1 MGDLKKAMVE
11 TGIDKFLELVS
22 IKKSIS
28 LKEAS
33 KILSVPTDVL
43 ENWSNILSKEKIV
56 SIDYDSYGNMVVFIT
71 QKNVESK
78 IKKVDSLKRTIEDK
92 TKLVETNIAV
102 KEKDLKEETKQL
114 DALEEKLKKEVGY
127 TKELYIEFEKVVLI
141 EKELN
146 KKVAVLKENKT
157 ELSKY
162 IKSTTKNIDV
172 KLRTIQHAEK
182 EIKKYEKIKNNIKKD
197 IDLIKKISRS
207 MRGSHHQIDEK
218 NIKDIEKRQK
228 KILHENKNL
237 NSKYSIINKIVNRF
251 K

>member
-102 KEKDLKEETKQL
+102 KEKDLK
-114 DALEEKLKKEVGY
+114 DS
-127 TKELYIEFEKVVLI
+127 LI
-141 EKELN
+141 
-146 KKVAVLKENKT
+146 
-157 ELSKY
+157 
-162 IKSTTKNIDV
+162 
-172 KLRTIQHAEK
+172 
-182 EIKKYEKIKNNIKKD
+182 
-197 IDLIKKISRS
+197 
-207 MRGSHHQIDEK
+207 
-218 NIKDIEKRQK
+218 
-228 KILHENKNL
+228 
-237 NSKYSIINKIVNRF
+237 
-251 K
+251 